1 MGMAKD
7 IKYARDIQFNVESKK
22 GEAVKIFGVRY
33 DSLINLS
40 FQIGDEAVYD
50 AYNFSYTGKIV
61 SITDKTVTIEK
72 HNRRKRLKLDAF
84 ARWNFDYDA
93 DKIARDRYE
102 WSHYN

>member
-61 SITDKTVTIEK
+61 SITDKTVTIK
-72 HNRRKRLKLDAF
+72 GSRTRRLKLEDF
-84 ARWNFDYDA
+84 GRWNYDFDA
-93 DKIARDRYE
+93 EKIARERYE